1 MPPGGP
7 QHERPAPWPEP
18 IPPQPE
24 VRDPDDGDD
33 GDETKK
39 TTIPFWQ
46 IHKRQCIA
54 HGAA

>member
-33 GDETKK
+33 GEDEENDD
-39 TTIPFWQ
+39 PVL
-46 IHKRQCIA
+46 A
-54 HGAA
+54 NS